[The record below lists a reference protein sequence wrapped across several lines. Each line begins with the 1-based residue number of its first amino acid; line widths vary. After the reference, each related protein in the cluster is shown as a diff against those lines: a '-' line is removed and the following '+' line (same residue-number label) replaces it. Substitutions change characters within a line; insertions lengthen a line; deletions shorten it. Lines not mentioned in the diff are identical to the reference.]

1 MEIQFSRRSKN
12 VKKSFIREIFK
23 VLDQP
28 DMISLSGG
36 FPNPNSFP
44 VQAIADAAVKVLQN
58 DGKHV
63 LQYASTEGYVPLRK
77 YISERYKMRFD
88 LDVPFEQILITNG
101 SQQALDLLGK
111 ILINEGDD
119 VLVEYPSYLG
129 ALQSMTFYEPTFHE
143 VSLKEDGVD
152 LVMLEEML
160 KTYHPKFFYTVPN
173 FQNPTGL
180 TYSPQNREEVARLI
194 EKYKSLL
201 VEDDP
206 YSELRFY
213 GDDTLPIKKSLGE
226 RGILLGS
233 FSKIVSPGMR
243 LGWVVAA
250 PEIMDK
256 LITAKQATDLHTNF
270 LAQRIIYQFLVDND
284 LDAHVATIK
293 TMYRKLRDC
302 MVEMIDRY
310 FPEGVT
316 STKPEGG
323 MFMWVTLPK
332 GISSMKLIEKAI
344 AAKIVFVPG
353 DPFYVNRSDANTM
366 RLNYTNSNEAEIEEA
381 IKRLGKVIQEA
392 INQQKNSAV

>member
-1 MEIQFSRRSKN
+1 MEIHFSKRSAK

-44 VQAIADAAVKVLQN
+44 VQAISDAAQKVLKS

-63 LQYASTEGYVPLRK
+63 LQYASSEGYIPLRK
-77 YISERYKMRFD
+77 YISERYKNRFG

-111 ILINEGDD
+111 ILIDDGDD

-129 ALQSMTFYEPTFHE
+129 ALQSMAFYEPTFHE
-143 VSLKEDGVD
+143 VRLNDDGVD
-152 LVMLEEML
+152 LEMLEELL

-180 TYSPQNREEVARLI
+180 TYATKNRQAVAELI
-194 EKYKSLL
+194 KKYQSLL

-213 GDDTLPIKKSLGE
+213 GEETLPIKTYLGE

-270 LAQRIIYQFLVDND
+270 FAQRVVYQFLVDND
-284 LDAHVATIK
+284 LDAHVAKIK
-293 TMYRKLRDC
+293 VMYRNQRDC
-302 MVEMIDRY
+302 MVAMIDRY
-310 FPEGVT
+310 FPTCVT
-316 STKPEGG
+316 TTKPEGG
-323 MFMWVTLPK
+323 MFMWVTLPEN
-332 GISSMKLIEKAI
+332 ISSMKLMEKAI

-353 DPFYVNRSDANTM
+353 DPFYVNRNDANTM

-381 IKRLGKVIQEA
+381 IKRLGKVIQDA
-392 INQQKNSAV
+392 IDAQ

>member
-1 MEIQFSRRSKN
+1 MEIKFSKRSAK

-36 FPNPNSFP
+36 FPNPDSFP
-44 VQAIADAAVKVLQN
+44 VSAIAAASAKVLAS
-58 DGKHV
+58 DGKSV
-63 LQYASTEGYVPLRK
+63 LQYSSTEGYVPLRK
-77 YISERYKMRFD
+77 YISDRYKKRFG
-88 LDVPFEQILITNG
+88 LDIPFQQIMITNG

-111 ILINEGDD
+111 ILIDEGDD

-152 LVMLEEML
+152 LGMLEEYL
-160 KTYHPKFFYTVPN
+160 KDFKPKFFYTVPN

-180 TYSPQNREEVARLI
+180 TYSNANRQAVAELI
-194 EKYKSLL
+194 NKYETILI
-201 VEDDP
+201 EDDP

-213 GDDTLPIKKSLGE
+213 GDDTMPIKSYLGE
-226 RGILLGS
+226 RGVMLGS
-233 FSKIVSPGMR
+233 FSKIISPGMR

-256 LITAKQATDLHTNF
+256 LITAKQATDLHTNYF
-270 LAQRIIYQFLVDND
+270 AQRVIHQYLSDND
-284 LDAHVATIK
+284 LDEHVAKIK
-293 TMYRKLRDC
+293 VMYRARRDC
-302 MVEMIDRY
+302 MVSMAAKY
-310 FPEGVT
+310 FPAGVT
-316 STKPEGG
+316 TTKPEGG
-323 MFMWVTLPK
+323 MFMWVTLPE

-353 DPFYVNRSDANTM
+353 DPFYVKRTDANTM
-366 RLNYTNSNEAEIEEA
+366 RLNYTNCDEAQIEEA
-381 IKRLGKVIQEA
+381 IIRLSKVIREA
-392 INQQKNSAV
+392 IAEKA